1 MQASVILLVYL
12 KKRKN
17 KLQSVD
23 IIIPVYNEEKT
34 IENILEILENT
45 DFCNLEKNIIIVDDC
60 STDATRE
67 ILKRYEEKYTVIYKE
82 TNGGKG
88 SAVNVGFE
96 NAKSDIVIIQD
107 ADLEY
112 NPSDYAPL
120 LKLIVDGEADVVYG
134 SRFLGTPFKDFMFL
148 SFVANKF
155 LTLLTNIL
163 YGTKLTDMET
173 CYKAIKKEFVKGL
186 NIKSNKFDLE
196 PEITA
201 KLVKKGAKIKELPI
215 KYNARSYQEGKKI
228 TYKDGLMAIRALF
241 YYRFFN

>member
-1 MQASVILLVYL
+1 MQT
-12 KKRKN
+12 
-17 KLQSVD
+17 VD

-45 DFCNLEKNIIIVDDC
+45 DFCGLDKNFIIVDDC
-60 STDATRE
+60 STDATRD
-67 ILKRYEEKYTVIYKE
+67 ILIKYEDKYTVVYKE
-82 TNGGKG
+82 KNGGKG
-88 SAVNVGFE
+88 SAVYAGFQ
-96 NAKSDIVIIQD
+96 NAKGDIVIIQD

-120 LKLIVDGEADVVYG
+120 LKLIVDGEADVAYG

-148 SFVANKF
+148 SYVANKF
-155 LTLLTNIL
+155 LTFLTNLL
-163 YGTKLTDMET
+163 YGTKFTDMET
-173 CYKAIKKEFVKGL
+173 CYKAMKREFVQDMKI
-186 NIKSNKFDLE
+186 NSRKFDLE

-215 KYNARSYQEGKKI
+215 KYNARSYEDGKKI
-228 TYKDGLMAIRALF
+228 TYKDGLMAIKALF

>member
-1 MQASVILLVYL
+1 M
-12 KKRKN
+12 
-17 KLQSVD
+17 QSVD

-45 DFCNLEKNIIIVDDC
+45 DFCGLEKNFIIVDDY
-60 STDATRE
+60 STDSTRE
-67 ILKRYEEKYTVIYKE
+67 ILKRYEDKYTVIYKE
-82 TNGGKG
+82 KNGGKG

-96 NAKSDIVIIQD
+96 NDKSDIVIIQD

-120 LKLIVDGEADVVYG
+120 LKLIIDGEADVVYG

-148 SFVANKF
+148 SYVANKF

-173 CYKAIKKEFVKGL
+173 CYKAIRKEFVKDM

>member
-1 MQASVILLVYL
+1 MQT
-12 KKRKN
+12 
-17 KLQSVD
+17 VD

-34 IENILEILENT
+34 LENILEILENT
-45 DFCNLEKNIIIVDDC
+45 DFCGFDKNFIIVDDC

-67 ILKRYEEKYTVIYKE
+67 ILKRYEEKYTIVYKE
-82 TNGGKG
+82 KNGGKG
-88 SAVNVGFE
+88 SAVYEGFKA
-96 NAKSDIVIIQD
+96 AKGDIVIIQD

-112 NPSDYAPL
+112 NPSDYVPL
-120 LKLIVDGEADVVYG
+120 LKLIKDGEADVAYG

-148 SFVANKF
+148 SYVANKF
-155 LTLLTNIL
+155 LTFLTNLL

-173 CYKAIKKEFVKGL
+173 CYKAIKREFVQNMKI
-186 NIKSNKFDLE
+186 NSRKFDLE

-201 KLVKKGAKIKELPI
+201 KLVKKGARIKELPI
-215 KYNARSYQEGKKI
+215 KYNARSYEEGKKI

>member
-1 MQASVILLVYL
+1 MQT
-12 KKRKN
+12 
-17 KLQSVD
+17 VD

-45 DFCNLEKNIIIVDDC
+45 DFCGLDKNFIIVDDC
-60 STDATRE
+60 STDATRD
-67 ILKRYEEKYTVIYKE
+67 ILKKYEDKYTVVYKE
-82 TNGGKG
+82 KNGGKG
-88 SAVNVGFE
+88 SAVYAGFQ
-96 NAKSDIVIIQD
+96 NAKGDIVIIQD

-120 LKLIVDGEADVVYG
+120 LKLIVDGEADVAYG

-148 SFVANKF
+148 SYVANKF
-155 LTLLTNIL
+155 LTFLTNLL

-173 CYKAIKKEFVKGL
+173 CYKAMKREFVQDMKI
-186 NIKSNKFDLE
+186 NSRKFDLE

-215 KYNARSYQEGKKI
+215 KYNARSYEDGKKI
-228 TYKDGLMAIRALF
+228 TYKDGLMAIKALF

>member
-1 MQASVILLVYL
+1 MQT
-12 KKRKN
+12 
-17 KLQSVD
+17 VD

-45 DFCNLEKNIIIVDDC
+45 DFCGLDKNFIIVDDC
-60 STDATRE
+60 STDATRD
-67 ILKRYEEKYTVIYKE
+67 ILKKYEDKYTVVYKE
-82 TNGGKG
+82 KNGGKG
-88 SAVNVGFE
+88 SAVYAGFQ
-96 NAKSDIVIIQD
+96 NAKGDIVIIQD

-120 LKLIVDGEADVVYG
+120 LKLIVDGEADVAYG

-148 SFVANKF
+148 SYVANKF
-155 LTLLTNIL
+155 LTFLTNLL
-163 YGTKLTDMET
+163 YGTKFTDMET
-173 CYKAIKKEFVKGL
+173 CYKAMKREFVQDMKI
-186 NIKSNKFDLE
+186 NSRKFDLE

-215 KYNARSYQEGKKI
+215 TYNARSYEDGKKI
-228 TYKDGLMAIRALF
+228 TYKDGLMAIKALF

>member
-1 MQASVILLVYL
+1 
-12 KKRKN
+12 
-17 KLQSVD
+17 LQSVD

-45 DFCNLEKNIIIVDDC
+45 DFCGLEKNFIIVDDY
-60 STDATRE
+60 STDSTRE
-67 ILKRYEEKYTVIYKE
+67 ILKRYEDKYTVIYKE
-82 TNGGKG
+82 KNGGKG

-120 LKLIVDGEADVVYG
+120 LKLIIDGEADVVYG

-148 SFVANKF
+148 SYVANKF

-173 CYKAIKKEFVKGL
+173 CYKAIRKEFVKDM

>member
-1 MQASVILLVYL
+1 M
-12 KKRKN
+12 
-17 KLQSVD
+17 QSVD

-34 IENILEILENT
+34 IENILEIIENT
-45 DFCNLEKNIIIVDDC
+45 DFCNLEKNLIIVDDY

-67 ILKRYEEKYTVIYKE
+67 ILKRYEDKYTVIYKE
-82 TNGGKG
+82 KNGGKG

-112 NPSDYAPL
+112 NPSDYASL
-120 LKLIVDGEADVVYG
+120 LKLIIEGEADVVYG

-148 SFVANKF
+148 SYVANKF

-173 CYKAIKKEFVKGL
+173 CYKAMKREYVKGM

-201 KLVKKGAKIKELPI
+201 KLVKKGAKIKEVPI
-215 KYNARSYQEGKKI
+215 KYNARSYEEGKKI

-241 YYRFFN
+241 YFRFFN

>member
-1 MQASVILLVYL
+1 MQT
-12 KKRKN
+12 
-17 KLQSVD
+17 VD

-45 DFCNLEKNIIIVDDC
+45 DFFFFVKNFIIVDDC
-60 STDATRE
+60 STDATRD
-67 ILKRYEEKYTVIYKE
+67 ILKKYEDKYTVVYKE
-82 TNGGKG
+82 KNGGKG
-88 SAVNVGFE
+88 SAVYAGFQ
-96 NAKSDIVIIQD
+96 NAKGDIVIIQD

-120 LKLIVDGEADVVYG
+120 LKLIVDGEADVAYG

-148 SFVANKF
+148 SYVANKF
-155 LTLLTNIL
+155 LTFLTNLL
-163 YGTKLTDMET
+163 YGTKFTDMET
-173 CYKAIKKEFVKGL
+173 CYKAMKREFVQDMKI
-186 NIKSNKFDLE
+186 NSRKFDLE

-215 KYNARSYQEGKKI
+215 KYNARSYEDGKKI
-228 TYKDGLMAIRALF
+228 TYKDGLMAIKALF

>member
-1 MQASVILLVYL
+1 M
-12 KKRKN
+12 
-17 KLQSVD
+17 QSVD

-34 IENILEILENT
+34 IENILEIIENT
-45 DFCNLEKNIIIVDDC
+45 DFCNLEKNLIIVDDY

-67 ILKRYEEKYTVIYKE
+67 ILKRYEDKYTVIYKE
-82 TNGGKG
+82 KNGGKG

-112 NPSDYAPL
+112 NPSDYASL
-120 LKLIVDGEADVVYG
+120 LKLIIDGEADVVYG

-173 CYKAIKKEFVKGL
+173 CYKAMKKEYVKDM

-201 KLVKKGAKIKELPI
+201 KLVKKGAKIKEVPI
-215 KYNARSYQEGKKI
+215 KYNARSYQDGKKI

-241 YYRFFN
+241 YFRFFN

>member
-1 MQASVILLVYL
+1 M
-12 KKRKN
+12 
-17 KLQSVD
+17 QSVD

-82 TNGGKG
+82 KNGGKG

-96 NAKSDIVIIQD
+96 NVKSDIVIIQD

-173 CYKAIKKEFVKGL
+173 CYKAIKREFVKGL

-215 KYNARSYQEGKKI
+215 KYNARSYQDGKKI

>member
-1 MQASVILLVYL
+1 M
-12 KKRKN
+12 
-17 KLQSVD
+17 QSVD

-45 DFCNLEKNIIIVDDC
+45 DFCGLEKNFIIVDDY
-60 STDATRE
+60 STDSTRE
-67 ILKRYEEKYTVIYKE
+67 ILKIYEDKYTVIYKE
-82 TNGGKG
+82 KNGGKG

-120 LKLIVDGEADVVYG
+120 LKLIIDGEADVVYG

-148 SFVANKF
+148 SYVANKF

-173 CYKAIKKEFVKGL
+173 CYKAIRKEFVKDM

>member
-1 MQASVILLVYL
+1 MQT
-12 KKRKN
+12 
-17 KLQSVD
+17 VD

-45 DFCNLEKNIIIVDDC
+45 DFCGLDKNFIIVDDC
-60 STDATRE
+60 STDATRD
-67 ILKRYEEKYTVIYKE
+67 ILKKYEDKYTVVYKE
-82 TNGGKG
+82 KNGGKG
-88 SAVNVGFE
+88 SAVYAGFQ
-96 NAKSDIVIIQD
+96 NAKGDIVIIQD

-120 LKLIVDGEADVVYG
+120 LKLIVDGEADVAYG

-148 SFVANKF
+148 SYVANKF
-155 LTLLTNIL
+155 LTFLTNLL
-163 YGTKLTDMET
+163 YGTKFTDMET
-173 CYKAIKKEFVKGL
+173 CYKAMKREFVQDMKI
-186 NIKSNKFDLE
+186 NSRKFDLE

-215 KYNARSYQEGKKI
+215 KYNARSYEDGKKI
-228 TYKDGLMAIRALF
+228 AYKDGLMAIKALF

>member
-1 MQASVILLVYL
+1 MQT
-12 KKRKN
+12 
-17 KLQSVD
+17 VD

-45 DFCNLEKNIIIVDDC
+45 DFCGLDKNFIIVDDC
-60 STDATRE
+60 STDATRD
-67 ILKRYEEKYTVIYKE
+67 ILKKYEDKYTVVYKE
-82 TNGGKG
+82 KNGGKG
-88 SAVNVGFE
+88 SAVYAGFQ
-96 NAKSDIVIIQD
+96 NAKGDIVIIQD

-120 LKLIVDGEADVVYG
+120 LKLIVDGEADVAYG

-148 SFVANKF
+148 SYVANKF
-155 LTLLTNIL
+155 LTFLTNLL
-163 YGTKLTDMET
+163 YGTKFTDMET
-173 CYKAIKKEFVKGL
+173 CYKAMKREFVQDMKI
-186 NIKSNKFDLE
+186 NARKFDLE

-215 KYNARSYQEGKKI
+215 KYNARSYEDGKKI
-228 TYKDGLMAIRALF
+228 TYKDGLMAIKALF

>member
-1 MQASVILLVYL
+1 
-12 KKRKN
+12 
-17 KLQSVD
+17 LQSVD

-45 DFCNLEKNIIIVDDC
+45 DFCGLEKNLIIVDDY
-60 STDATRE
+60 STDSTRE
-67 ILKRYEEKYTVIYKE
+67 ILKRYEDKYTVIYKE
-82 TNGGKG
+82 KNGGKG

-120 LKLIVDGEADVVYG
+120 LKLIIDGEADVVYG

-148 SFVANKF
+148 SYVANKF
-155 LTLLTNIL
+155 LTCLTNIL

-173 CYKAIKKEFVKGL
+173 CYKAIKKEFVKDM

-215 KYNARSYQEGKKI
+215 KYNARSYQDGKKI

>member
-1 MQASVILLVYL
+1 M
-12 KKRKN
+12 
-17 KLQSVD
+17 QSVD

-45 DFCNLEKNIIIVDDC
+45 DFCGLEKNFIIVDDY
-60 STDATRE
+60 STDSTRE
-67 ILKRYEEKYTVIYKE
+67 ILKRYEDKYTVIYKE
-82 TNGGKG
+82 KNGGKG

-120 LKLIVDGEADVVYG
+120 LKLIIDGEADVVYG

-148 SFVANKF
+148 SYVANKF

-173 CYKAIKKEFVKGL
+173 CYKAIRKEFVKDM

-201 KLVKKGAKIKELPI
+201 KLVKKGAKIKEI
-215 KYNARSYQEGKKI
+215 G
-228 TYKDGLMAIRALF
+228 RASC
-241 YYRFFN
+241 RERV

>member
-1 MQASVILLVYL
+1 MQT
-12 KKRKN
+12 
-17 KLQSVD
+17 VD

-45 DFCNLEKNIIIVDDC
+45 DFCGLDKNFIIVDDC
-60 STDATRE
+60 STDATRD
-67 ILKRYEEKYTVIYKE
+67 ILKKYENKYTVVYKE
-82 TNGGKG
+82 KNGGKG
-88 SAVNVGFE
+88 SAVYAGFQ
-96 NAKSDIVIIQD
+96 NAKGDIVIIQD

-120 LKLIVDGEADVVYG
+120 LKLIVDGEADVAYG

-148 SFVANKF
+148 SYVANKF
-155 LTLLTNIL
+155 LTFLTNLL
-163 YGTKLTDMET
+163 YGTKFTDMET
-173 CYKAIKKEFVKGL
+173 CYKAMKREFVQDMKI
-186 NIKSNKFDLE
+186 NSRKFDLE

-215 KYNARSYQEGKKI
+215 KYNARSYEDGKKI
-228 TYKDGLMAIRALF
+228 TYKDGLMAIKALF

>member
-1 MQASVILLVYL
+1 
-12 KKRKN
+12 
-17 KLQSVD
+17 LQSVD

-45 DFCNLEKNIIIVDDC
+45 DFCGLEKNLIIVDDY
-60 STDATRE
+60 STDSTRE
-67 ILKRYEEKYTVIYKE
+67 ILKRYKDKYTVIYKE
-82 TNGGKG
+82 KNGGKG

-120 LKLIVDGEADVVYG
+120 LKLIIDGEADVVYG

-148 SFVANKF
+148 SYVANKF

-173 CYKAIKKEFVKGL
+173 CYKAIRKEFVKDM

>member
-1 MQASVILLVYL
+1 M
-12 KKRKN
+12 
-17 KLQSVD
+17 QSVD

-45 DFCNLEKNIIIVDDC
+45 DFCGLEKNLIIVDDY
-60 STDATRE
+60 STDSTRE
-67 ILKRYEEKYTVIYKE
+67 ILKRYEDKYTVIYKE
-82 TNGGKG
+82 KNGGKG

-120 LKLIVDGEADVVYG
+120 LKLIIDGEADVVYG

-148 SFVANKF
+148 SYVANKF

-173 CYKAIKKEFVKGL
+173 CYKAIRKEFVKGM

-241 YYRFFN
+241 YYRFFI

>member
-1 MQASVILLVYL
+1 MQT
-12 KKRKN
+12 
-17 KLQSVD
+17 VD

-45 DFCNLEKNIIIVDDC
+45 DFCGLDKNFIIVDDC
-60 STDATRE
+60 STDATRD
-67 ILKRYEEKYTVIYKE
+67 ILKKYEDKYTVVYKE
-82 TNGGKG
+82 KNGGKG
-88 SAVNVGFE
+88 SAVYAGFQ
-96 NAKSDIVIIQD
+96 NAKGDIVIIQD

-120 LKLIVDGEADVVYG
+120 LKLIVDGEADVAYG

-148 SFVANKF
+148 SYVANKF
-155 LTLLTNIL
+155 LTFLTNLL
-163 YGTKLTDMET
+163 YGTKFTDMET
-173 CYKAIKKEFVKGL
+173 CYKAMKREFVQDMKI
-186 NIKSNKFDLE
+186 NSRKFDLE

-215 KYNARSYQEGKKI
+215 KYNARSYEDGKKI
-228 TYKDGLMAIRALF
+228 TYKDGLMAIKALF

>member
-1 MQASVILLVYL
+1 M
-12 KKRKN
+12 
-17 KLQSVD
+17 QSVD

-82 TNGGKG
+82 KNGGKG

-120 LKLIVDGEADVVYG
+120 LKLIVDGEADVAYG

-173 CYKAIKKEFVKGL
+173 CYKAIKREFVKGL

-215 KYNARSYQEGKKI
+215 KYNARSYQDGKKI

>member
-1 MQASVILLVYL
+1 MQT
-12 KKRKN
+12 
-17 KLQSVD
+17 VD

-45 DFCNLEKNIIIVDDC
+45 DFFGLDKNFIIVDDC
-60 STDATRE
+60 STDATRD
-67 ILKRYEEKYTVIYKE
+67 ILKKYEDKYTVVYKE
-82 TNGGKG
+82 KNGGKG
-88 SAVNVGFE
+88 SAVYAGFQ
-96 NAKSDIVIIQD
+96 NAKGDIVIIQD

-120 LKLIVDGEADVVYG
+120 LKLIVDGEADVAYG

-148 SFVANKF
+148 SYVANKF
-155 LTLLTNIL
+155 LTFLTNLL
-163 YGTKLTDMET
+163 YGTKFTDMET
-173 CYKAIKKEFVKGL
+173 CYKAMKREFVQDMKI
-186 NIKSNKFDLE
+186 NSRKFDLE

-215 KYNARSYQEGKKI
+215 KYNARSYEDGKKI
-228 TYKDGLMAIRALF
+228 TYKDGLMAIKALF

>member
-1 MQASVILLVYL
+1 M
-12 KKRKN
+12 
-17 KLQSVD
+17 QSVD

-34 IENILEILENT
+34 IENILDIIENT
-45 DFCNLEKNIIIVDDC
+45 DFCNLEKNLIIVDDY

-67 ILKRYEEKYTVIYKE
+67 ILKRYEDKYTVIYKE
-82 TNGGKG
+82 KNGGKG

-112 NPSDYAPL
+112 NPSDYASL
-120 LKLIVDGEADVVYG
+120 LKLIIEGEADVVYG

-148 SFVANKF
+148 SYVANKF

-173 CYKAIKKEFVKGL
+173 CYKAMKREYVKGM

-201 KLVKKGAKIKELPI
+201 KLVKKGAKIKEVPI
-215 KYNARSYQEGKKI
+215 KYNARSYEEGKKI

-241 YYRFFN
+241 YFRFFN

>member
-1 MQASVILLVYL
+1 M
-12 KKRKN
+12 
-17 KLQSVD
+17 QSVD

-45 DFCNLEKNIIIVDDC
+45 DFCNLEKNLIIVDDY

-67 ILKRYEEKYTVIYKE
+67 ILKRYEDKYTVIYKE
-82 TNGGKG
+82 KNGGKG

-112 NPSDYAPL
+112 NPSDYASL
-120 LKLIVDGEADVVYG
+120 LKLIIEGEADVVYG

-148 SFVANKF
+148 SYVANKF
-155 LTLLTNIL
+155 LTFLTNIL
-163 YGTKLTDMET
+163 YGTGLTDMET
-173 CYKAIKKEFVKGL
+173 CYKAMKKEFVKDM

-201 KLVKKGAKIKELPI
+201 KLVKKGAKIKEVPI
-215 KYNARSYQEGKKI
+215 KYNARSYEDGKKI

-241 YYRFFN
+241 YFRFFN

>member
-1 MQASVILLVYL
+1 M
-12 KKRKN
+12 
-17 KLQSVD
+17 QSVD
-23 IIIPVYNEEKT
+23 IIIPVFNEEKT
-34 IENILEILENT
+34 IENIIEIIEET
-45 DFCNLEKNIIIVDDC
+45 DFCNLEKNLIIVDDY

-67 ILKRYEEKYTVIYKE
+67 ILKRYEDKYTVIYKE
-82 TNGGKG
+82 KNGGKG

-112 NPSDYAPL
+112 NPSDYASL
-120 LKLIVDGEADVVYG
+120 LKLIINGEADVVYG

-155 LTLLTNIL
+155 LTFLTNLI

-173 CYKAIKKEFVKGL
+173 CYKAMKREFVQDM

-201 KLVKKGAKIKELPI
+201 KLAKKGAKIKEVPI
-215 KYNARSYQEGKKI
+215 KYNARSYEEGKKI
-228 TYKDGLMAIRALF
+228 TYKDGLMAIRALIYF
-241 YYRFFN
+241 RFFN

>member
-1 MQASVILLVYL
+1 MQT
-12 KKRKN
+12 
-17 KLQSVD
+17 VD

-45 DFCNLEKNIIIVDDC
+45 DFCGLDKNFIIVDDC
-60 STDATRE
+60 STDATRD
-67 ILKRYEEKYTVIYKE
+67 ILKKYEDKYTVVKKE
-82 TNGGKG
+82 KNGGKG
-88 SAVNVGFE
+88 SAVYAGFQ
-96 NAKSDIVIIQD
+96 NAKGDIVIIQD

-120 LKLIVDGEADVVYG
+120 LKLIVDGEADVAYG

-148 SFVANKF
+148 SYVANKF
-155 LTLLTNIL
+155 LTFLTNLL
-163 YGTKLTDMET
+163 YGTKFTDMET
-173 CYKAIKKEFVKGL
+173 CYKAMKREFVQDMKI
-186 NIKSNKFDLE
+186 NSRKFDLE

-215 KYNARSYQEGKKI
+215 KYNARSYEDGKKI
-228 TYKDGLMAIRALF
+228 TYKDGLMAIKALF

>member
-1 MQASVILLVYL
+1 
-12 KKRKN
+12 
-17 KLQSVD
+17 LQSVD

-82 TNGGKG
+82 KNGGKG

-173 CYKAIKKEFVKGL
+173 CYKAIKREFVKGL

-215 KYNARSYQEGKKI
+215 KYNARSYQDGKKI

>member
-1 MQASVILLVYL
+1 M
-12 KKRKN
+12 
-17 KLQSVD
+17 QSVD

-45 DFCNLEKNIIIVDDC
+45 DFCGLEKNFIIVDDY
-60 STDATRE
+60 STDSTRE
-67 ILKRYEEKYTVIYKE
+67 ILKRYEDKYTVIYKE
-82 TNGGKG
+82 KNGGKG

-120 LKLIVDGEADVVYG
+120 LKLIIDGEADVVYG

-148 SFVANKF
+148 SYVANKF

-173 CYKAIKKEFVKGL
+173 CYKAIRKEFVKDM